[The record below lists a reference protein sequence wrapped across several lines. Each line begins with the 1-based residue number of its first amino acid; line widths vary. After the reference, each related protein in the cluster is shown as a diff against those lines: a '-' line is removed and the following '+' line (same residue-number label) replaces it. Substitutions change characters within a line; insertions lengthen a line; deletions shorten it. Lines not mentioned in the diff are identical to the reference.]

1 LAFAIGLTVLGFRA
15 MRIGAAAIDITPP
28 VGTALDGYG
37 GRLDVSLGVHDPLY
51 ARALYLDDG
60 ATRIALVVC
69 DLIGIGSFLVER
81 ARELIAER
89 PGIPP
94 SNVMVSATHTHA
106 GPAGVRGR
114 GEPVLVEEIA
124 RKIAGAVR
132 VAHRNAVE
140 GTLKYGLTELSS
152 IAQNRRFPDGP
163 IDRSLDVIAADGLSG
178 ANIATIARYGCHATT
193 LERDNLEITAEYPGE
208 ACRTIEQ
215 IIGGGTTGLFFNG
228 ACGNVNP
235 AWIRQEY
242 DEVRR
247 VGTVVG
253 AKAAALSQEL
263 RPLGVNHQAHNIRWE
278 ELTNRPVDAGVLVT
292 GALQAATVTFEAPY
306 RSGPDDATL
315 AAGLERLEGEFA
327 GAAALPVEQ
336 RRALAARIT
345 MARMERVSLMRTRD
359 HGPTRT
365 EEVQAFRFGANLH
378 LVALPGEVFI
388 ETGDEIR
395 ERSGLENLLVVAYA
409 NDYPGYFCRAEAYAE
424 GGYEPGTTPFAP
436 EADGMLVEAALEALG
451 RVTD

>member
-1 LAFAIGLTVLGFRA
+1 

-37 GRLDVSLGVHDPLY
+37 GRTDVSLGVHDPLY
-51 ARALYLDDG
+51 ARAIYFDDG
-60 ATRIALVVC
+60 AAQLAMVVC
-69 DLIGIGSFLVER
+69 DLIGIGSFLAER

-94 SNVMVSATHTHA
+94 SNVMISATHTHA

-114 GEPVLVEEIA
+114 GEPVLVEEVA

-132 VAHRNAVE
+132 VAHRYAVE
-140 GTLKYGLTELSS
+140 GILKYGRTDLSS

-163 IDRSLDVIAADGLSG
+163 VDHRLDVVAADTQEGR
-178 ANIATIARYGCHATT
+178 NIATVARYGCHATT
-193 LERDNLEITAEYPGE
+193 LERDNLDITAEYPGE

-215 IIGGGTTGLFFNG
+215 VIGGGTVGLFFNG
-228 ACGNVNP
+228 ACGNINP
-235 AWIRQEY
+235 AWIRQQY

-263 RPLGVNHQAHNIRWE
+263 RPLAINHQAHNIRWE
-278 ELTNRPVDAGVLVT
+278 ELTSRPVDAGVLVS
-292 GALQAATVTFEAPY
+292 GPLKSATLTFEAPY
-306 RSGPDDATL
+306 RTGPSDEEFSEHL
-315 AAGLERLEGEFA
+315 ARLEGEYARARA
-327 GAAALPVEQ
+327 GSEKERRAAA
-336 RRALAARIT
+336 ARVT
-345 MARMERVSLMRTRD
+345 RARMEALSLARVRRQ
-359 HGPTRT
+359 PATRT
-365 EEVQAFRFGANLH
+365 EEVQAFALGENLH
-378 LVALPGEVFI
+378 VVGLPGEVFI

-395 ERSGLENLLVVAYA
+395 HKSGLENLLVVTYA
-409 NDYPGYFCRAEAYAE
+409 NDYPGYFCRAEAYEE

-436 EADGMLVEAALEALG
+436 EADGLLVKAALDALA
-451 RVTD
+451 RVS

>member
-1 LAFAIGLTVLGFRA
+1 

-37 GRLDVSLGVHDPLY
+37 GRTDVSLGVHDPLY
-51 ARALYLDDG
+51 ARAIYFDDG
-60 ATRIALVVC
+60 ATQIALVVC
-69 DLIGIGSFLVER
+69 DLIGIGSFLAER

-89 PGIPP
+89 PGLSP
-94 SNVMVSATHTHA
+94 SNVMISATHTHA

-124 RKIAGAVR
+124 RKVAGAVR

-140 GTLKYGLTELSS
+140 GALKYGRMGLAS

-163 IDRSLDVIAADGLSG
+163 IDRRLDVVAADTPGG

-193 LERDNLEITAEYPGE
+193 LERDNLDITAEYPGE

-215 IIGGGTTGLFFNG
+215 VIGGDTTGLFFNG

-263 RPLGVNHQAHNIRWE
+263 RPLGVNHQAHNVRWE
-278 ELTNRPVDAGVLVT
+278 ELTTRPVEAGVLVE
-292 GALQAATVTFEAPY
+292 GALRAASLTFEAPY
-306 RSGPDDATL
+306 RTGPDDEAFAATL
-315 AAGLERLEGEFA
+315 DGLEREFA
-327 GAAALPVEQ
+327 GAGSLPVEQ
-336 RRALAARIT
+336 RRALAAKLT
-345 MARMERVSLMRTRD
+345 MARMERFSLMRTRG
-359 HGPTRT
+359 HSATRT
-365 EEVQAFRFGANLH
+365 EEVQAFAFGDNLH

-395 ERSGLENLLVVAYA
+395 ERSGLENLLVVTYA

-436 EADGMLVEAALEALG
+436 EADALLTKAALEVLG
-451 RVTD
+451 RLA